1 MMPSYVFAQPQF
13 LYLLGIIPVLAL
25 WYVWQHPLQQVAV
38 RISTTSA
45 FREFKPSLKIILRHF
60 LFVLRLIACALVI
73 VALARPQ
80 FVVSQK
86 MIRSEGIDIM
96 LVLDVSGSMFARD
109 FVPNRLEAAKNVA
122 KHFIDNRPNDRIGL
136 VVFSS
141 KSYAASPITIDHE
154 SLKTIINGVQ
164 GGTFETGTA
173 IGLGIGTAVNRL
185 QQSKS
190 NSRVII
196 LMTDGENNAGDV
208 SPMEA
213 AQLASSLGIR
223 VYTIGMEPYSE
234 QSVTAK
240 SDSIPFFGP
249 TAESL
254 LQQMAAISGGKYF
267 HAMDEKNLA
276 AIYKEIDGMEKT
288 KVDVASFQQN
298 TEAFF
303 PFVLVALIAILVE
316 VLLRYTTFKSIS

>member
-1 MMPSYVFAQPQF
+1 MIPSYQFANPQL
-13 LYLLGIIPVLAL
+13 LYLLGVIPPLAL
-25 WYVWQHPLQQVAV
+25 WYVWKHGKQEMPV
-38 RISTTSA
+38 RTSSIAA
-45 FREFKPSLKIILRHF
+45 FRNSKPNLKIMLRHSQ
-60 LFVLRLIACALVI
+60 FVLRLIACALLI

-96 LVLDVSGSMFARD
+96 LVLDVSGSMFTRD
-109 FVPNRLEAAKNVA
+109 FVPNRLEASKNVA

-141 KSYAASPITIDHE
+141 QAYSACPVTIDHE
-154 SLKTIINGVQ
+154 SLKTILTGIQ
-164 GGTFETGTA
+164 AGTLEVGTA
-173 IGLGIGTAVNRL
+173 IGVGIGTAVNRL
-185 QQSKS
+185 QNTKS

-208 SPMEA
+208 SPMDA
-213 AQLASSLGIR
+213 AQLAASLGIKI
-223 VYTIGMEPYSE
+223 YAIGMEPYSE
-234 QSVTAK
+234 MAHAK
-240 SDSIPFFGP
+240 NDSLPISGP
-249 TAESL
+249 TAEAL
-254 LQQMAAISGGKYF
+254 LQQVAAVTGGKYF

-276 AIYKEIDGMEKT
+276 AIYKEVDGMEKT

-303 PFVLVALIAILVE
+303 PFALIAMIAMLLE
-316 VLLRYTTFKSIS
+316 LLLRYTIFKSMS